1 MCGEFTD
8 CIAGDLALK
17 VLQKLKRSNF
27 ISALRDEKTDVS
39 VSEKETIFVLYL
51 EKAGSDGEVLVK
63 TEFLGITEVN
73 LTHAEDIKQR
83 IYESFEQISM

>member
-1 MCGEFTD
+1 MCGEFTN

-27 ISALRDEKTDVS
+27 ISALRD
-39 VSEKETIFVLYL
+39 EKETIFVLYL

>member
-8 CIAGDLALK
+8 CTAGDLALK

-27 ISALRDEKTDVS
+27 IGALRDEKTDVS

-51 EKAGSDGEVLVK
+51 EKARSDGEVLVK

-83 IYESFEQISM
+83 ICESFEQISM